1 MQLKSWKMRG
11 ITAVY
16 FCVAVSVTAALGL
29 GCGPAVADTPEA
41 SGSSGTI
48 EDDSSGESSGESSG
62 GGSSGGGRPPRD
74 QEVVLVAASPV
85 EQSVPPLASV
95 SMRIQALKA
104 GSPVPNLS
112 LVFVGVR
119 AGVPASLALATTDAS
134 GFAENPHVAG
144 SELGEEL
151 VEVRA
156 TDPGVGAEM
165 VVFSLLVR

>member
-1 MQLKSWKMRG
+1 MLQLKSWKMRG

-48 EDDSSGESSGESSG
+48 EDDSSGESSG